1 MNLSKN
7 FTLDEMLESQ
17 TARRKVIQEQFTPSE
32 NVKENL
38 RKLCV
43 NVLQPL
49 RDKLGK
55 PIHVSSGYRCKRLN
69 KAIGGAVTSQHTE
82 GKAADLQGI
91 GITNKELFDFIK
103 DNLIFDQLI
112 FEYGTKEEPAWVHVS
127 YDDKRMRK
135 QVLYIGVK

>member
-7 FTLDEMLESQ
+7 FTLNEMLESQ
-17 TARRKVIQEQFTPSE
+17 TARRRNIQEQFTPSE

-38 RKLCV
+38 RKLCI

-69 KAIGGAVTSQHTE
+69 KAIGGAVKSQHIE

-91 GITNKELFDFIK
+91 GITNKELFDYIK
-103 DNLIFDQLI
+103 DNLDYDQLLWE
-112 FEYGTKEEPAWVHVS
+112 FGTKEEPAWVHVS

>member
-1 MNLSKN
+1 
-7 FTLDEMLESQ
+7 MLESQ
-17 TARRKVIQEQFTPSE
+17 TARRKNIQEQFTPSE

-38 RKLCV
+38 RKLCTHI
-43 NVLQPL
+43 LQPL

-55 PIHVSSGYRCKRLN
+55 PIRISSGYRCKRLN
-69 KAIGGAVTSQHTE
+69 KAIGGAINSQHTE
-82 GKAADLQGI
+82 GKAVDLQGI
-91 GITNKELFDFIK
+91 GIANKELFDFIK

>member
-7 FTLDEMLESQ
+7 FTLNEMLESQ
-17 TARRKVIQEQFTPSE
+17 TARRRNIQEQFTPSE

-38 RKLCV
+38 RKLCI

-55 PIHVSSGYRCKRLN
+55 PIHVTSGYRCKRLN
-69 KAIGGAVTSQHTE
+69 KAIGGKVNSQHVE